1 MGKAIMLFMRKPLL
15 VFLLLIVS
23 VFAEKPL
30 FNHQEEKELTYLS
43 SKESIAHKQQ
53 LKLGKLAEAK
63 MKVALDF
70 YVRQD
75 KAKRAHFF
83 RPGLWEREEKR
94 ENYLAMKR
102 WLQMVSPITKEIKKD

>member
-1 MGKAIMLFMRKPLL
+1 MLPMRIPFL
-15 VFLLLIVS
+15 VFLFLNCS
-23 VFAEKPL
+23 VYAEKPL
-30 FNHQEEKELTYLS
+30 FNHQEEKELNYLS
-43 SKESIAHKQQ
+43 SPESIAHKQQ

-83 RPGLWEREEKR
+83 RPGLWDREEKR

-102 WLQMVSPITKEIKKD
+102 WLQMVSPITNEKD